1 MKRIMF
7 CGCCLIF
14 AVLSQT
20 VLASLWQTNNQGEW
34 TTLAPMPSFR
44 QEISSAV
51 LDGKIYV
58 IAGFNSSGASL
69 TTVEVYDPQT
79 NTWSGAAP
87 LPIANNHNAAAVAAG
102 KLYAFGGVSTRTF
115 VYNPQTNSWSDV
127 APMRFQH
134 ANTAAVAVINDK
146 IYVAGGNGPN
156 MNQTELEVYDPAMN
170 TWTQLASMSVPRNHT
185 GGAAINGKF
194 YVVGGRPGDTAAS
207 ALEVYDPMTNQW
219 RRLPNMP
226 TGRSGVGVA
235 AVNGE
240 LFVFGGEIPRQFNEV
255 EVYNSLTNTWQ
266 QLPAM
271 PVPRHGLFASVIG
284 NAIYL
289 PGGATQQGLAATNAN
304 DVFRV
309 NTATTTSAAAFTP
322 AISSKAI
329 VAAFGADLATT
340 TVSAI
345 SQPLPT
351 ELGGTMVRV
360 TDGLGVM
367 RLAPLFFVSPTQI
380 NYQIPAGTAEGFAHI
395 AVTNGVGRVSTGT
408 MQILSAAPA
417 FFTRSQTGDGEAVA
431 LDAFTFTASPFNAKR
446 ANGEPNIIA
455 FFASG
460 FGEDVTDADGNAAA
474 SVQVTID
481 GNPAMVQYAG
491 RAPGFTGLNQ
501 LNVVLPANIASGAH
515 VVRATRNGINSNS
528 VSITTR

>member
-1 MKRIMF
+1 MKRVVAAV
-7 CGCCLIF
+7 CLLFF
-14 AVLSQT
+14 AALSQT
-20 VLASLWQTNNQGEW
+20 VLASLWQTNNRGEW
-34 TTLAPMPSFR
+34 TTLAAMPSQR

-69 TTVEVYDPQT
+69 TTVEVYDPAT
-79 NTWSGAAP
+79 NTWSNAAP

-102 KLYAFGGVSTRTF
+102 KLYAFGGVSTRAF
-115 VYNPQTNSWSDV
+115 VFNPQTNSWSDV

-156 MNQTELEVYDPAMN
+156 MNQTELEVYDPAAN

-194 YVVGGRPGDTAAS
+194 YVVGGRPDNTAAS
-207 ALEVYDPMTNQW
+207 ALEAYDPATNQW

-240 LFVFGGEIPRQFNEV
+240 LYVFGGEIPRQFNEV
-255 EVYNSLTNTWQ
+255 EVYNPLTNLWQ
-266 QLPAM
+266 QLPPM

-284 NAIYL
+284 NSIYL

-309 NTATTTSAAAFTP
+309 NTATTISAAAFTP
-322 AISSKAI
+322 AVSSKAI
-329 VAAFGADLATT
+329 VAAFGNDLATMT
-340 TVSAI
+340 ASAV
-345 SQPLPT
+345 SQPLPV
-351 ELGGTMVRV
+351 ELGGTTVRV
-360 TDGLGVM
+360 TDSLGVT
-367 RLAPLFFVSPTQI
+367 RPALLFFVSPTQV
-380 NYQIPAGTAEGFAHI
+380 NWQIPAGVAEGFAHV
-395 AVTNGVGRVSTGT
+395 AVTSSNGKVSTGVT
-408 MQILSAAPA
+408 QILSAAPA
-417 FFTRSQTGDGEAVA
+417 LFTLSQTGSGEAVA
-431 LDAFTFTASPFNAKR
+431 LDAFTFTGSPFNAKR
-446 ANGEPNIIA
+446 SGGEPNILA

-460 FGEDVTDADGNAAA
+460 LGEDVTDADGNAAS
-474 SVQVTID
+474 SVQATI
-481 GNPAMVQYAG
+481 GGSAATVLYAG

-501 LNVVLPANIASGAH
+501 LNVVLPANIASGSH
-515 VVRATRNGINSNS
+515 VVRVTRNGVNSNA
-528 VSITTR
+528 VSITIR